1 MTWVRHFTLQLLYH
15 LQILAPTRYCIDP
28 FVQNIVFGSLAYSS
42 VKQLL
47 YLTILEP
54 FF

>member
-1 MTWVRHFTLQLLYH
+1 MQLLYH
-15 LQILAPTRYCIDP
+15 LQILAPTRYCIDS
-28 FVQNIVFGSLAYSS
+28 FVKNVVFESLAYSS

-47 YLTILEP
+47 YLTLLGP